1 MLSFASSGSN
11 CFIYIWPLST
21 ADVGVL
27 MQFIRFVRFSVCSTF
42 EVNNARLETKSIED
56 LFVDTVSIVPVV
68 KR

>member
-1 MLSFASSGSN
+1 
-11 CFIYIWPLST
+11 
-21 ADVGVL
+21 